1 MLQKG
6 CATCISTNPSMPEFC
21 VPQKI
26 HFYDRRNGG
35 ATFPSPNS
43 KSDLAVQ
50 RAFLTRTQNRAPLL
64 EVTLSQT
71 VQGNYSVYN
80 STFWSTPRLRHEG
93 LPPSKA
99 YFQKVFRSCGERQW
113 KRVLWSKLSL
123 RGIAGLFFHVS
134 FFAQPVLIFLRTWAR
149 SDWLATWK
157 LHNWVF
163 TRIKKR
169 NCQCFMCLIQ

>member
-1 MLQKG
+1 
-6 CATCISTNPSMPEFC
+6 MPEFC

-43 KSDLAVQ
+43 KSDLAVK

-71 VQGNYSVYN
+71 VQGTLCITALFDQHRVCATRDCHLQRL
-80 STFWSTPRLRHEG
+80 TFKRCSGHVVKDSENVFCDQSWVCVA
-93 LPPSKA
+93 LPG
-99 YFQKVFRSCGERQW
+99 Y
-113 KRVLWSKLSL
+113 
-123 RGIAGLFFHVS
+123 FFHVS